1 MAVSGIATRYAA
13 PYVMDLV
20 ANMRLTGISQQEA
33 VRQADNFVRAEYDD
47 YLGVQPQAQKALDGQ
62 REVYAVAYSRGGS
75 TLVVIVDA
83 VSGYARLLPPDR

>member
-1 MAVSGIATRYAA
+1 MG
-13 PYVMDLV
+13 MV
-20 ANMRLTGISQQEA
+20 ANVQSANISQQEA
-33 VRQADNFVRAEYDD
+33 VRQADNFVRSEYD
-47 YLGVQPQAQKALDGQ
+47 YFLGVQPQAQKALDGQ